1 MAKHTEMVYD
11 KKVNIACLLFGLA
24 LVVLAIFAF
33 STFSSVDLNL
43 IDLEYLT
50 DVIEAQDTDALGEY
64 MSSNMGSVYA
74 FAVVA
79 IVAAVVSIVS
89 FVNVIRLVVGW
100 FGFIGKKDSR
110 RMAKKLSKHAKI
122 AFGTSGLIL
131 ATSVVFGTAY
141 GKIAENVKTLA
152 IIMAVAFVITYLLVR
167 YYRWFVVEKVSYQ
180 NYLFVLLRD
189 AICIALP
196 IIIFCNFVSLTAI
209 KDGMD
214 AMNSFVGAASS
225 ENNRRLAAALG
236 KLFIAL
242 RDLFVLLGVFGVA
255 KKIIKLMPFDNYR
268 RTATKAASGKYI
280 SLIIIPLIFIA
291 VSAVTTTVITYEA
304 FEIDAFKEAFFAEFD
319 IIIKLIL
326 TAIAAHVLNIV
337 ENDNEL
343 DDVKLA
349 VAAPAE
355 EAAPVE
361 ETLAEEAAPVE
372 ETLAEEAPGSEK
384 SE

>member
-1 MAKHTEMVYD
+1 MAKHTEKIYD
-11 KKVNIACLLFGLA
+11 KKVNIACLLLA
-24 LVVLAIFAF
+24 LAFVVLAIFAF
-33 STFSSVDLNL
+33 STFSSVDFDL

-50 DVIEAQDTDALGEY
+50 EVIESENMDALGDY
-64 MSSNMGSVYA
+64 MTANMGSVYA

-89 FVNVIRLVVGW
+89 LVNVIRLVVGW

-110 RMAKKLSKHAKI
+110 LMAKKLSKHAKI

-131 ATSVVFGTAY
+131 ATSVVFNTAY

-152 IIMAVAFVITYLLVR
+152 IVMAVAFVITYLLVR

-209 KDGMD
+209 KDGME
-214 AMNSFVGAASS
+214 AMNGFVDAASS
-225 ENNRRLAAALG
+225 ENSRRLATELG
-236 KLFIAL
+236 KMFIAL
-242 RDLFVLLGVFGVA
+242 ADLFVLLGVFGVA
-255 KKIIKLMPFDNYR
+255 KKIIKLMPFDNYK

-280 SLIIIPLIFIA
+280 PLVIIPLILIA
-291 VSAVTTTVITYEA
+291 VSAITTTVITYEA
-304 FEIDAFKEAFFAEFD
+304 FEMDAFKEAFFAEFD
-319 IIIKLIL
+319 IIIKLII

-337 ENDNEL
+337 ENGNEL

-355 EAAPVE
+355 EAAPIE
-361 ETLAEEAAPVE
+361 D
-372 ETLAEEAPGSEK
+372 TLAEEAPESEK
-384 SE
+384 AE

>member
-1 MAKHTEMVYD
+1 MAKHTEKVYD
-11 KKVNIACLLFGLA
+11 KKINIACLLLA
-24 LVVLAIFAF
+24 LAFVVLAIFAF
-33 STFSSVDLNL
+33 STFSSVDFDL

-50 DVIEAQDTDALGEY
+50 EVIESENMDALGDY
-64 MSSNMGSVYA
+64 MTANMGSVYA

-110 RMAKKLSKHAKI
+110 LMAKKLSKHAKI

-131 ATSVVFGTAY
+131 ATSVVFNTAY

-152 IIMAVAFVITYLLVR
+152 IVMAVAFVITYLLVR

-209 KDGMD
+209 KDGME
-214 AMNSFVGAASS
+214 AMNGFVDAASS
-225 ENNRRLAAALG
+225 ENSRRLAAGMG
-236 KLFIAL
+236 KLFIAIA
-242 RDLFVLLGVFGVA
+242 DLFILLGVFGVA
-255 KKIIKLMPFDNYR
+255 KKIIKLMPFDNYSK
-268 RTATKAASGKYI
+268 TATKAASGKYI
-280 SLIIIPLIFIA
+280 SLIVVPLILIA
-291 VSAVTTTVITYEA
+291 ISAVTTTVITYEA
-304 FEIDAFKEAFFAEFD
+304 FEMDAFKEAFFAEFD
-319 IIIKLIL
+319 VIIKLIL
-326 TAIAAHVLNIV
+326 TAISAHVLNIV
-337 ENDNEL
+337 DNGNEL
-343 DDVKLA
+343 DGVKLA

-355 EAAPVE
+355 EAAPIE
-361 ETLAEEAAPVE
+361 D
-372 ETLAEEAPGSEK
+372 TLAEEAPESEK
-384 SE
+384 AE